1 MPNLFSGDWWRRVFA
16 WLLPPD
22 RRAGVDQHSTEDNS
36 RLISFVALL
45 AEPVQ
50 LESHTVARLA
60 SEAWHADLSA
70 EEESGADGFVVGS
83 PITLFIRYRD
93 KMFFLNMFDRPYVED
108 VDEVASQIADM
119 RLSGL
124 FARHTAWISCDAAD
138 ITRDSPES
146 DVREAYRLCG
156 WLMSKLVDAN
166 TLALLIPDQ
175 ERLYPHGDS
184 LEELLK
190 SDDPFA
196 AVTEER
202 YAPVIEVDGEDPR
215 MQAAV
220 EEARR
225 RWPEFVAAFEARGPG
240 AFSVKS
246 PITVAG
252 NTEFIW
258 LEVTAVENDTIYGT
272 LANDPM
278 NLGGLRLGSRVT
290 TTAGELNDWIYFDDD
305 GTMHGGVTI
314 KVVEAISKER
324 AKRNG
329 LDSDAGA

>member
-1 MPNLFSGDWWRRVFA
+1 MPTWFSRWWRRLVN
-16 WLLPPD
+16 WLLPPN
-22 RRAGVDQHSTEDNS
+22 RRKPRAGREEDDET

-45 AEPVQ
+45 AEPAH
-50 LESHTVARLA
+50 LESHTIARLA
-60 SEAWHADLSA
+60 SEAWNAELSA

-83 PITLFIRYRD
+83 PVTMFIRYGE
-93 KMFFLNMFDRPYVED
+93 KMFFLNMFDRPYVEN
-108 VDEVASQIADM
+108 VEEVASQIADM
-119 RLSGL
+119 RLSSL
-124 FARHTAWISCDAAD
+124 FRNHRAWISVDATG
-138 ITRDSPES
+138 ITHDSPDSEI
-146 DVREAYRLCG
+146 REAYRLCG

-175 ERLYPHGDS
+175 ERIYPSGEK

-190 SDDPFA
+190 GPDPFA
-196 AVTEER
+196 AVTEES
-202 YAPVIEVDGEDPR
+202 YAPVVEVDGDDPR

-225 RWPEFVAAFEARGPG
+225 RWPEFVAAFEARGPA

-246 PITVAG
+246 PITARG

-258 LEVTAVENDTIYGT
+258 IEVTAIENDTIYGT

-278 NLGGLRLGSRVT
+278 DLGSLRLGSRVK
-290 TTAGELNDWIYFDDD
+290 TTAAELNDWLFFDESDE
-305 GTMHGGVTI
+305 MQGGFTI

-324 AKRNG
+324 AKEGRSG
-329 LDSDAGA
+329 PEVDS

>member
-1 MPNLFSGDWWRRVFA
+1 MPKWFSRDWWRSLIN

-22 RRAGVDQHSTEDNS
+22 KRKIPSEQGEEDET

-50 LESHTVARLA
+50 LEAHTVARLA
-60 SEAWHADLSA
+60 SEAWKAELSV
-70 EEESGADGFVVGS
+70 EEETGADGFVVGT
-83 PITLFIRYRD
+83 PVTLFIRYRNR
-93 KMFFLNMFDRPYVED
+93 MFFVNMFDRPYVED
-108 VDEVASQIADM
+108 VDEIASQISDI

-124 FARHTAWISCDAAD
+124 FAKHKAWISCDA
-138 ITRDSPES
+138 TGVTPETPDSEI
-146 DVREAYRLCG
+146 REAYRLCG
-156 WLMSKLVDAN
+156 WLMSKLVDSN

-175 ERLYPHGDS
+175 ERIYPSGEK

-196 AVTEER
+196 AVTEEN
-202 YAPVIEVDGEDPR
+202 YAPVVAVDGEDPR

-225 RWPEFVAAFEARGPG
+225 RWPEFVTAFESRGPG
-240 AFSVKS
+240 QCSVKC
-246 PITVAG
+246 PISGGG

-258 LEVTAVENDTIYGT
+258 IEVTAIENETIYGT

-278 NLGGLRLGSRVT
+278 DLGALKLGSRVKA
-290 TTAGELNDWIYFDDD
+290 TAGEINDWIFFDETDS
-305 GTMHGGVTI
+305 MHGGFTI
-314 KVVEAISKER
+314 KVVEDISKER
-324 AKRNG
+324 ASQK
-329 LDSDAGA
+329 SDGDGDR